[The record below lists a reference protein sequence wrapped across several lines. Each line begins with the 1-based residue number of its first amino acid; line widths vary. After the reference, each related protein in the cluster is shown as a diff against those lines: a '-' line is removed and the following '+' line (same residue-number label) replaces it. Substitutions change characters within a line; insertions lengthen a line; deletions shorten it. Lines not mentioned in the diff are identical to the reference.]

1 MPWDKY
7 HLAYPWVL
15 LLIPIV
21 LFLFFYKRKKNN
33 IPIIKIN
40 ALPTKTPKS
49 WRYILV
55 RYLPYFRLVAIVL
68 LIIALSRPQTRLGR
82 DESSTRGIDIVLSL
96 DVSPSMLATDLAPD
110 RLSAAKKV
118 AADFVDKRVND
129 RIGLVIFSGESF
141 TQCPVTSDHNIVKLQ
156 IENTVSGILEQGTA
170 IGMGLASAV
179 NRLKNSS
186 AKSKI
191 VILMTDGVNNTGD
204 IDPLSA
210 YELAKALK
218 VKVYCIGIGK
228 NGYAK
233 IPFTDPISGQVV
245 YQMSN
250 VEIDEE
256 ILQEIATKTGGK
268 YYRASDNKSLQEI
281 YEDIDKLETTALK
294 GSIYN
299 RYKDH
304 YYAWVL
310 IAFLLIGLEL
320 LLRIKILKTLD

>member
-7 HLAYPWVL
+7 HIAYPWVL

-21 LFLFFYKRKKNN
+21 IALFYYKKNT
-33 IPIIKIN
+33 
-40 ALPTKTPKS
+40 LFPTLKVNSSQAWKS
-49 WRYILV
+49 TTWRHRIVRRMPSLRLFSIL
-55 RYLPYFRLVAIVL
+55 L
-68 LIIALSRPQTRLGR
+68 LIIALSRPQSQLGR
-82 DESSTRGIDIVLSL
+82 DESSTRGIDIVISL
-96 DVSPSMLATDLAPD
+96 DVSPSMLATDLEPD
-110 RLSAAKKV
+110 RLTAAKKV
-118 AADFVDKRVND
+118 AESFVDRRIND

-141 TQCPVTSDHNIVKLQ
+141 TQCPVTSDHQIVKMQ

-179 NRLKNSS
+179 NRLKNST
-186 AKSKI
+186 AKSKV

-210 YELAKALK
+210 YELAKALQ

-233 IPFTDPISGQVV
+233 IPFTDPISGQIM
-245 YQMSN
+245 YQISN

-256 ILQEIATKTGGK
+256 ILQEIASKTGGK
-268 YYRASDNKSLQEI
+268 YYRATDNKSLQTI

-299 RYKDH
+299 KYQDH
-304 YYAWVL
+304 YYIWVVMACL
-310 IAFLLIGLEL
+310 LLITEFVLK
-320 LLRIKILKTLD
+320 IKILKTLD

>member
-7 HLAYPWVL
+7 HFDYPWVL
-15 LLIPIV
+15 LLIPVV
-21 LFLFFYKRKKNN
+21 LIIFFYKKNSFT
-33 IPIIKIN
+33 PTLKIN
-40 ALPTKTPKS
+40 IAGTVKS
-49 WRYILV
+49 KNWKHYVLDKLHIL
-55 RYLPYFRLVAIVL
+55 RLFTIIL
-68 LIIALSRPQTRLGR
+68 LLIALSRPQTKLGR
-82 DESSTRGIDIVLSL
+82 ESSSSRGIDIVLSL
-96 DVSPSMLATDLAPD
+96 DVSPSMLAADLEPD
-110 RLSAAKKV
+110 RLAAAKKV
-118 AADFVDKRVND
+118 AAEFVDKRIND

-141 TQCPVTSDHNIVKLQ
+141 TQCPVTSDHNIVKMQ

-186 AKSKI
+186 AKSKV

-210 YELAKALK
+210 YELAKSMNI
-218 VKVYCIGIGK
+218 KVYCIGIGK

-233 IPFTDPISGQVV
+233 IPFTDPISGQIM

-268 YYRASDNKSLQEI
+268 YYRAIDNNSLQAI
-281 YEDIDKLETTALK
+281 YKDIDKLETSALS
-294 GSIYN
+294 GNIYN
-299 RYKDH
+299 KYQDH
-304 YYAWVL
+304 FYIWLFLAL
-310 IAFLLIGLEL
+310 ICLSVEILLK
-320 LLRIKILKTLD
+320 IKILKTID

>member
-7 HLAYPWVL
+7 HFAYPWVL

-21 LFLFFYKRKKNN
+21 LFLFFYKKNN
-33 IPIIKIN
+33 FSPTLKVNITKSIATKN
-40 ALPTKTPKS
+40 WKHYFLERLPLLRLGTIL
-49 WRYILV
+49 ILV
-55 RYLPYFRLVAIVL
+55 
-68 LIIALSRPQTRLGR
+68 IALSRPQTQLGR
-82 DESSTRGIDIVLSL
+82 DSSSSRGIDIVLSL
-96 DVSPSMLATDLAPD
+96 DVSPSMLAADLEPD
-110 RLSAAKKV
+110 RLTAAKKV
-118 AADFVDKRVND
+118 AAEFVEKRIND

-141 TQCPVTSDHNIVKLQ
+141 TQCPVTSDHNIVKMQ

-186 AKSKI
+186 AKSKV

-210 YELAKALK
+210 YELAKSMK

-233 IPFTDPISGQVV
+233 IPFTDPISGQIM
-245 YQMSN
+245 YKMSN

-268 YYRASDNKSLQEI
+268 YYRATDNNSLQSI
-281 YEDIDKLETTALK
+281 YDDIDKLETSALS
-294 GSIYN
+294 GNIYN
-299 RYKDH
+299 KYQDH
-304 YYAWVL
+304 FYAWL
-310 IAFLLIGLEL
+310 IIAFICLAVELILK
-320 LLRIKILKTLD
+320 IKILKTLD